1 MITCVVFSC
10 GALEA
15 HRFMAQ
21 KTGSAFVRSPP
32 YPSKLAV
39 TLLAL
44 VTICLSIG
52 SARAE
57 APIGAP
63 ATVIEHVTV
72 LPMTENGA
80 AMTDA
85 SVVIERGRITA
96 INGPVPRG
104 AKRINGKGKWLIPGL
119 MDMHVHLPNDDQL
132 PVETPRG
139 DPPRVDFGTQDIMTP
154 YVANGVTQILNMDA
168 TAGSVGQR
176 NEIASG
182 KVIGPHMALAAVV
195 DGRRPEGRIAN
206 TPADGRQMVR
216 DVQAEGYNFVKVY
229 SRLNVETFLAIIDE
243 ANKRKIK
250 VLGHIPEA
258 FEGQLD
264 KAFVP
269 GFGMVAHAEEFSK
282 HSDKFED
289 ADAVRFAK
297 LAKQSGTWVTPNLVA
312 MRWIA
317 SQARSLDELKANHDN
332 VYMHPLLQSKWVK
345 ANGYNPRLS
354 KPSTVAY
361 LERMVEF
368 HQRLVRALK
377 AEGVPMVAGTDA
389 LLSGVVPGFSLH
401 EELELLAG
409 AGLTNAEVLAA
420 ATRVPAEWLGVA
432 GDRGTIAIGK
442 RADLVLLDADPLDD
456 VANTRKISGVFLSGR
471 YLSRKELD
479 AMMADLA
486 KRNKAGLE
494 RFDWDRMSKE
504 LQPQP

>member
-1 MITCVVFSC
+1 MRKQIFTQ
-10 GALEA
+10 
-15 HRFMAQ
+15 MAC
-21 KTGSAFVRSPP
+21 FV
-32 YPSKLAV
+32 
-39 TLLAL
+39 LLAASFVLPASSLHAKRPVTQQSAIAIENVSVVPMSKDGL
-44 VTICLSIG
+44 VLHD
-52 SARAE
+52 
-57 APIGAP
+57 
-63 ATVIEHVTV
+63 ATV
-72 LPMTENGA
+72 
-80 AMTDA
+80 
-85 SVVIERGRITA
+85 VIAQGRIVSL
-96 INGPVPRG
+96 NGPTPKG

-139 DPPRVDFGTQDIMTP
+139 EPPRLDFGTQDIMTP
-154 YVANGVTQILNMDA
+154 YVANGVTQILNMDSTPA
-168 TAGSVGQR
+168 SVGQR
-176 NEIASG
+176 NEIESG
-182 KVIGPHMALAAVV
+182 RVIGPHMALAAVV
-195 DGRRPEGRIAN
+195 DGKRPEGRIAN
-206 TPADGRQMVR
+206 NESDARQMVR

-229 SRLNVETFLAIIDE
+229 SRLEVETYLAIIDE
-243 ANKRKIK
+243 ANKRNIK

-264 KAFVP
+264 KAFIP

-297 LAKQSGTWVTPNLVA
+297 LAKQSGTWVTPNLIA
-312 MRWIA
+312 MHWIA
-317 SQARSLDELKANHDN
+317 SQARSLDELKANPHN
-332 VYMHPLLQSKWVK
+332 AYMHPLLQSKWVK

-361 LERMVEF
+361 FDRMVEF

-401 EELELLAG
+401 DELELLAG

-420 ATRVPAEWLGVA
+420 ATRLPAQWLGVDK
-432 GDRGTIAIGK
+432 DRGTIEVGK
-442 RADLVLLDADPLDD
+442 RADLVLLDADPL
-456 VANTRKISGVFLSGR
+456 ANIANSRKIAGVFLSGR
-471 YLSRKELD
+471 YHDRKELD

-486 KRNKAGLE
+486 KRNKAGLKE
-494 RFDWDRMSKE
+494 FDWDKLSKE